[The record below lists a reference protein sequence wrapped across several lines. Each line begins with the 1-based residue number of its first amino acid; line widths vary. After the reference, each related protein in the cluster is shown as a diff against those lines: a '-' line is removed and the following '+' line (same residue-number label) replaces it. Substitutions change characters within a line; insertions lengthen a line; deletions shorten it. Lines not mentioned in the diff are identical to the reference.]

1 MLLVDNKNEEPLIHL
16 ENKAKSHENLEQTK
30 NTQKKTRFLV
40 KKKI

>member
-1 MLLVDNKNEEPLIHL
+1 MLPVDNKNEEPLIHL

-30 NTQKKTRFLV
+30 HAKKTRFLV